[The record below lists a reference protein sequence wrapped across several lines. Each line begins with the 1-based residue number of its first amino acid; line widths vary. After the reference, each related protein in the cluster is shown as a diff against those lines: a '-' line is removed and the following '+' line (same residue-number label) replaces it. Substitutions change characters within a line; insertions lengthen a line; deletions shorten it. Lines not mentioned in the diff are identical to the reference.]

1 MSPTLTVRAETWPL
15 KGAFALSRGT
25 KTNVEVV
32 VAEVADGGITGRG
45 EAVPYPRY
53 AETVAGVVAAI
64 EAQAGAVASGMDRA
78 GLASALPAGAARCA
92 LDCALWDLAAKREGV
107 RAWTLAGVPAPRPV
121 QTFDTLSLDAPE
133 AMGRAAAAL
142 RDWGALKVK
151 LGRESVVESS
161 RAVRAGAPE
170 ARLIVDANEAWTIED
185 LRGFAGALA
194 DLGVETI
201 EQPLPAGADE
211 ALAGFA
217 SPIPL
222 CADESCHTAADLS
235 ALAGRYDMVS
245 IKLNKTGGLTE
256 ALRLADAARAA
267 GFGIMAGCMVSTS
280 LALAPA
286 TMLAEGAAIVD
297 LDGPRWLTRDR
308 DHGLVYEGGRV
319 HPPAPKLW
327 G

>member
-15 KGAFALSRGT
+15 KGAFALSRGA
-25 KTNVEVV
+25 KTAVQVV
-32 VAEVADGGITGRG
+32 VAEVADGGATGRG

-53 AETVAGVVAAI
+53 GETVAGVVAAI
-64 EAQAGAVASGMDRA
+64 EGQAGVVAAGMDRDSL
-78 GLASALPAGAARCA
+78 GSALPAGAARCA

-107 RAWTLAGVPAPRPV
+107 RAWTIAGVAEPQPSP
-121 QTFDTLSLDAPE
+121 TFDTLSLDAPV

-151 LGRESVVESS
+151 LGSELVVESM
-161 RAVRAGAPE
+161 RAVRKAAPA

-222 CADESCHTAADLS
+222 CADESCHMAADLS
-235 ALAGRYDMVS
+235 ALAGRYDLVS

-286 TMLAEGAAIVD
+286 TLLAEGAAIVD
-297 LDGPRWLTRDR
+297 LDGPRWLARDR
-308 DHGLVYEGGRV
+308 DHGLVYEAGRV
-319 HPPAPKLW
+319 HPPAPELW

>member
-32 VAEVADGGITGRG
+32 VAEVADEGVTGRG

-64 EAQAGAVASGMDRA
+64 EAQAGAVASGMDHA
-78 GLASALPAGAARCA
+78 GLGSALPAGAARCA

-121 QTFDTLSLDAPE
+121 PTFDTLSLDAPE

-151 LGRESVVESS
+151 LGSESVVESM
-161 RAVRAGAPE
+161 RAVREAAPA
-170 ARLIVDANEAWTIED
+170 ARLIVDPNEAWTIED
-185 LRGFAGALA
+185 LHVFAGALA
-194 DLGVETI
+194 DLGVEMI

-211 ALAGFA
+211 ALSGFA
-217 SPIPL
+217 SPVPL

-235 ALAGRYDMVS
+235 ALAGRYEIVS

-256 ALRLADAARAA
+256 ALRLADAARTA

-286 TMLAEGAAIVD
+286 TLLAEGAAIVD
-297 LDGPRWLTRDR
+297 LDGPRWLARDR

-319 HPPAPKLW
+319 HPSAPELW

>member
-1 MSPTLTVRAETWPL
+1 MPPSLTVRAETWPL
-15 KGAFALSRGT
+15 KGAFAISRAA
-25 KTNVEVV
+25 KTVVQVV
-32 VAEVADGGITGRG
+32 VAEIADGHIVGRG

-64 EAQAGAVASGMDRA
+64 EAQAVAVAAGMDRA

-92 LDCALWDLAAKREGV
+92 LDCALWDLAAKREGA
-107 RAWTLAGVPAPRPV
+107 RAWTLAGVSETQPSP
-121 QTFDTLSLDAPE
+121 TFDTLSLDAPE

-151 LGRESVVESS
+151 LGSASVVESM
-161 RAVRAGAPE
+161 RAVRKAAPE
-170 ARLIVDANEAWTIED
+170 ARLIVDPNEAWTIED
-185 LRGFAGALA
+185 LRAHSGALA
-194 DLGVETI
+194 DLGVEMI
-201 EQPLPAGADE
+201 EQPLSADADE
-211 ALAGFA
+211 ALSGFA
-217 SPIPL
+217 SPVPL
-222 CADESCHTAADLS
+222 CADESCHTARDLS
-235 ALAGRYDMVS
+235 ALAGRYDLVS

-267 GFGIMAGCMVSTS
+267 GFGIMVSCMVSTS

-286 TMLAEGAAIVD
+286 MLLAEGAAIVD

-308 DHGLVYEGGRV
+308 DHGLFYEGGRV
-319 HPPAPKLW
+319 HPPTPELW